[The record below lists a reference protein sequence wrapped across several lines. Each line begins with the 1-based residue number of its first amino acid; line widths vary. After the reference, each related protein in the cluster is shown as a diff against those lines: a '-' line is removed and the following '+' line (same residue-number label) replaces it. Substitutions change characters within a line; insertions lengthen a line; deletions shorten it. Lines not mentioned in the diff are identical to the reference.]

1 MLARPAPTQGTPLP
15 RGPTGR
21 GGSVLRQQ
29 PRTGDSQGK
38 SQVLRSLD
46 KEPPGAT
53 RGSQARATRRLQ
65 TLAGNPSSDC
75 TGRSSGESEK
85 RAPGNGAGRT
95 RPGEPTSGCE
105 DGRHFPGLLGT
116 PRGVR
121 RPHAGALGHREQRPQ
136 PLGRVQPG
144 EASRSLQMW
153 AQGRKRPPHP
163 RLLLPGPRPGLLGQ
177 SLMVGGGRGEAQ
189 GPVSSRPHYAASR
202 PHGKASAGST
212 GPATPVPFVW
222 PPWRSDPRGP
232 VAPEHSA
239 PRAPALR
246 WGRWKLDGK

>member
-95 RPGEPTSGCE
+95 RPGSRLPAARTDGTSRGCSAPRGGCE
-105 DGRHFPGLLGT
+105 GPTPAPSGTGSSGHSLWAESSPGKLPEACKCGR
-116 PRGVR
+116 RGES
-121 RPHAGALGHREQRPQ
+121 A
-136 PLGRVQPG
+136 
-144 EASRSLQMW
+144 
-153 AQGRKRPPHP
+153 PPHP

-177 SLMVGGGRGEAQ
+177 SLMVGGGRGEAR
-189 GPVSSRPHYAASR
+189 GPVSSRPHYAASQ

-212 GPATPVPFVW
+212 GPATPIPFVW